1 MSLTTHYSD
10 YDIFARIYN
19 EEWGQGLGE
28 FALRPLEKLVLP
40 HLSEGSKIFDIGCG
54 TGQLAQELVIRGYQ
68 VTGLDGSEAMLDYAR
83 KNAPNAQFIA
93 GDARF
98 FEFTS
103 SFDAIISTSAALN
116 HVINIDELI
125 GVFHNVYAA
134 LFPNGHFLFDM
145 NLDERYK
152 SNLWNGVTQGN
163 ITDEYA
169 WAVRQSYAP
178 EGKIGKIETTTFQLL
193 NGAWQRSDVTW
204 LVQGYSKSEVIS
216 ALEKVGFTE
225 VNIYDAEHD
234 FAING
239 KAGNA
244 YFICRKS

>member
-54 TGQLAQELVIRGYQ
+54 TGQLAQELVIRGYE

-83 KNAPNAQFIA
+83 KNAPNAQFIV

-125 GVFHNVYAA
+125 GVFHNVYEA
-134 LFPNGHFLFDM
+134 LLPNGHFLFDM

-152 SNLWNGVTQGN
+152 SNLWNGATQGN

-193 NGAWQRSDVTW
+193 NGSWQRSDVTW
-204 LVQGYSKSEVIS
+204 LVQGYSKFEVIS

-244 YFICRKS
+244 YFICQKA